1 MGLTI
6 GIFDSGVGGLTVV
19 RELKRLLP
27 RQPLVYFGDTARTPY
42 GTKGP
47 DTIIRYARENADFLL
62 NKGAGA
68 IIIACHSAASVATEI
83 LRASLDVPVFEVVT
97 PSVQQ
102 AVSLTRNKRIGLIG
116 TRATVSS
123 GIYPRL
129 IGKEDPDI
137 KVFGQPCP
145 LLVPLVE
152 EGWLQARETR
162 MIIRRYLRPLKMQ
175 QVDTLVLGCT
185 HYPLLKDIIRKKA
198 GKRVRIVDPSAQVA
212 EEVCRHLAQNGHE
225 KAAGNGQQDC
235 YFVSDIAPATPGI
248 VKTFLGKEVKL
259 LRP

>member
-19 RELKRLLP
+19 RELKRLMP
-27 RQPLVYFGDTARTPY
+27 RQPVVYFGDTARTPY

-47 DTIIRYARENADFLL
+47 DTIVSYARENAEFLL
-62 NKGAGA
+62 EMGARV
-68 IIIACHSAASVATEI
+68 IVIACHSAASVATDT
-83 LRASLDVPVFEVVT
+83 LRATLDVPVFEVVT

-102 AVSLTRNKRIGLIG
+102 AVRLTKNRRIGLMG

-129 IGKEDPDI
+129 IGREDPEI
-137 KVFGQPCP
+137 RVFGQPCP

-152 EGWLQARETR
+152 EGWLRCRETR

-185 HYPLLKDIIRKKA
+185 HYPLLKDIISKKA
-198 GKRVRIVDPSAQVA
+198 GRRVKIVDPSAQVA
-212 EEVCRHLAQNGHE
+212 EDVCLHLAQNGYG
-225 KAAGNGQQDC
+225 KTTGSQDEDR
-235 YFVSDIAPATPGI
+235 YFVSDIAPATAGI
-248 VKTFLGKEVKL
+248 VRTFLGREVEL
-259 LRP
+259 LVP